1 MDLYG
6 IGQCIFFKKFFCGVK
21 VLAANSAFFC
31 GNCWCETECK
41 GDPGGFRKKGVYLN
55 KSVPIRLIGLKA

>member
-1 MDLYG
+1 
-6 IGQCIFFKKFFCGVK
+6 
-21 VLAANSAFFC
+21 VLRETFFC

-41 GDPGGFRKKGVYLN
+41 GDPGGFQKKGVYPN